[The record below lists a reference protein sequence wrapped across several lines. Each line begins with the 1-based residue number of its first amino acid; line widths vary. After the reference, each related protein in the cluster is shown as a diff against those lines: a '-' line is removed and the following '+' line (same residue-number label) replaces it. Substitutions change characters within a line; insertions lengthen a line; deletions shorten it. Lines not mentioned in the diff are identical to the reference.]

1 MSAGFLFSVLAWAG
15 LAAVMLRGF
24 LAGGPRLA
32 IGLGVAIGIPVCTS
46 VILFETFGWF
56 AWVLP
61 LFVVSGLAFGMGVAR
76 ARMRSPAY
84 RWLVTLPGST
94 FGAAGWLAIPWA
106 LLALLGF
113 DPWLPWLPF
122 AIAALSTL
130 RSMQFRTEEV
140 DIVLDK
146 RPVQGLRPVGHGAAR
161 TSRPLR
167 IVQITDPHLGPFM
180 SVARLR
186 AACQR
191 AVERDPDLILLTGDY
206 LTYESNNE
214 KNVLEEALEP
224 LQALPGRVFAIRGNH
239 DLEVPHQVARAM
251 QHNNIPLL
259 IDEAVVVETLAGPVQ
274 IVGLDFRYQQR
285 RAHMEEV
292 LAANPRIGDVPR
304 LVLLHDPGAFA
315 DIPEGQADLTFSGH
329 THGGQVGLV
338 DFGHPWTVV
347 RALGIPDHGLWGR
360 GPDRLYV
367 HRGTGHYGFPIR
379 VGVPAEE
386 SLLRVHLP
394 TALRGAR

>member
-1 MSAGFLFSVLAWAG
+1 MSAGFLFAVLSFAG
-15 LAAVMLRGF
+15 LFGVMLRGF
-24 LAGGPRLA
+24 LSGGPRLA
-32 IGLGVAIGIPVCTS
+32 LGLGVAIGVPVCTS
-46 VILFETFGWF
+46 VILFEALGWF
-56 AWVLP
+56 SWGLP
-61 LFVVSGLAFGMGVAR
+61 LLLFSGLAFGLGVAR
-76 ARMRSPAY
+76 AQMRSPAY
-84 RWLVTLPGST
+84 RWLVSLPGSA

-106 LLALLGF
+106 MLALLGF

-122 AIAALSTL
+122 AIAAISTV
-130 RSMQFRTEEV
+130 RSLQSRNEEL
-140 DIVLDK
+140 DIVLDQ
-146 RPVQGLRPVGHGAAR
+146 RPVDGLRPVGHGAAR

-191 AVERDPDLILLTGDY
+191 AVDRDPDLILLTGDY
-206 LTYESNNE
+206 LTYESNHE
-214 KNVLEEALEP
+214 KSVLEDALEP

-239 DLEVPHQVARAM
+239 DLEVPHQIARAM
-251 QHNNIPLL
+251 EHNGIQLL
-259 IDEAVVVETLAGPVQ
+259 IDEVVVVDTAAGPIQV
-274 IVGLDFRYQQR
+274 VGLDFRYQQR
-285 RAHMEEV
+285 KQAMESV
-292 LAANPRIGDVPR
+292 LEANPRVPGALR
-304 LVLLHDPGAFA
+304 LVLLHDPGAFQ
-315 DIPEGQADLTFSGH
+315 DLPVGQADLTLSGH

-338 DFGHPWTVV
+338 DFGHPWTIV

-394 TALRGAR
+394 AALRRAR

>member
-1 MSAGFLFSVLAWAG
+1 MSPGFLFAVLSSAG
-15 LAAVMLRGF
+15 LIGVMVRGF
-24 LAGGPRLA
+24 LAGGPRIA

-46 VILFETFGWF
+46 LILFETLGWF
-56 AWVLP
+56 SWGLP
-61 LFVVSGLAFGMGVAR
+61 LLLAAGLAFGFGVAR

-84 RWLVTLPGST
+84 RWLVTLPGSA

-106 LLALLGF
+106 ILVLLGF

-122 AIAALSTL
+122 AIAAVSTV
-130 RSMQFRTEEV
+130 RSLQFRTEEL
-140 DIVLDK
+140 DIVLDQ
-146 RPVQGLRPVGHGAAR
+146 RPVEGLRPVGHGAAR

-167 IVQITDPHLGPFM
+167 VVQITDPHLGPFM

-191 AVERDPDLILLTGDY
+191 AVDRDPDLILLTGDY
-206 LTYESNNE
+206 LTYESNNQ
-214 KNVLEEALEP
+214 KNVLEQALEP

-239 DLEVPHQVARAM
+239 DLEVAEQVALAM
-251 QHNNIPLL
+251 EHNGIPLL
-259 IDEAVVVETLAGPVQ
+259 IDESVMVDTAAGPVQ
-274 IVGLDFRYQQR
+274 IVGLDFCYQHR
-285 RAHMEEV
+285 KRSMEAV
-292 LAANPRIGDVPR
+292 LDANPRVGGALR
-304 LVLLHDPGAFA
+304 LILLHDPAAFG
-315 DIPEGQADLTFSGH
+315 DLPVGQADLTLSGH
-329 THGGQVGLV
+329 THGGQVGLLNL
-338 DFGHPWTVV
+338 GHPWTVV

-394 TALRGAR
+394 AALRGAR